1 MPETP
6 ALPRWSV
13 ADVHESFDSRSFT
26 DAMERLGADVGRL
39 SSLFDDHNVR
49 GIAPRTP
56 TAHDGEAADAVIP
69 PFNAVAS
76 ISAIV
81 C

>member
-13 ADVHESFDSRSFT
+13 ADVHESFDARSFM

-39 SSLFDDHNVR
+39 AALFDEHEIR
-49 GIAPRTP
+49 GVAPRTP
-56 TAHDGEAADAVIP
+56 NADDGAAADAVIT
-69 PFNAVAS
+69 A
-76 ISAIV
+76 
-81 C
+81 

>member
-13 ADVHESFDSRSFT
+13 ADVHESFDSRSFM

-39 SSLFDDHNVR
+39 AALFDEH
-49 GIAPRTP
+49 
-56 TAHDGEAADAVIP
+56 
-69 PFNAVAS
+69 
-76 ISAIV
+76 
-81 C
+81 